1 MWLPALFAVLLGALS
16 VPLAAAQED
25 PAPAP
30 AGEPETPKA
39 DPGLETPE
47 ETMFTFLGAM
57 EEYSEARSAG
67 ALDRA
72 LDCFDFAAVDDRAL
86 QREFAVRML
95 GVLDRIKEVERD
107 DFFRFFVDPETDR
120 LIYFPQDRLPE
131 HRKVAKLTDGE
142 IALTANDLG
151 EWRFSADTVAGL
163 NGLFRD
169 IEHLPP
175 DFGTADVPLTPSM
188 LIRSWVPA
196 ELRGAAWLDIELWQW
211 IGIGV
216 VIFAGFLLDLGV
228 RVLLRLVW
236 SRVDRTRGVDRDRS
250 LIKKAVR
257 PFGLVAA
264 GTLWYWSLH
273 LLGLPATALLVLLI
287 AVRVVLMLS
296 GVWAAFR
303 VVDLSGAFLAGK
315 AEGTSTR
322 LDDLL
327 IPLVRKTLKTLIAAF
342 GLIYIAESFDVQILP
357 LLTGLGIGGLAFAFA
372 AKDTIENFFGSVAV
386 ILDQPFEVGD
396 WVVINDV
403 EGTVEQLGMRST
415 RIRTFYNSLVTVP
428 NSALVRAT
436 VDNYGRRRFRRFKTH
451 LSLTYDTPPEKIEAF
466 CEGIRELIRLHPYTR
481 KDSFHV
487 WLNRFGAHSVD
498 VLVYMFHEC
507 PDWSTELRERHRF
520 MLDILRLA
528 DRLSLSFAF
537 PTQTVEFKNLDL
549 AEPAPAAEAPG
560 ADAETAALRE
570 GLEAARGLTAAQA
583 WRRERPAPVAFMGP
597 MPDPAIDPKVDPAVD
612 PAVDR
617 GVDRGPADDGPGA
630 GRA

>member
-1 MWLPALFAVLLGALS
+1 MVVALAVLVGAS
-16 VPLAAAQED
+16 PGAFGQEGGE
-25 PAPAP
+25 APAP
-30 AGEPETPKA
+30 AAEPEGPEA
-39 DPGLETPE
+39 DPRLETPE

-57 EEYSEARSAG
+57 EAYSKTRSSG
-67 ALDRA
+67 ALDGA
-72 LDCFDFAAVDDRAL
+72 LVCFDFAAVDDRAL

-107 DFFRFFVDPETDR
+107 DFFRFFVDPGTER
-120 LIYFPQDRLPE
+120 FVYFPQDRLPE

-142 IALTANDLG
+142 IALAANDLG

-163 NGLFRD
+163 NALFRD

-188 LIRSWVPA
+188 LIRSWVPV

-228 RVLLRLVW
+228 RALLRLVW
-236 SRVDRTRGVDRDRS
+236 SRVDRTRGIDRDRS

-303 VVDLSGAFLAGK
+303 VVDLAGAFLAEK
-315 AEGTSTR
+315 AEGTSTK

-396 WVVINDV
+396 WVVIDDV

-451 LSLTYDTPPEKIEAF
+451 LSLPYDTPPEKIEAF

-481 KDSFHV
+481 KEAFHV

-528 DRLSLSFAF
+528 DRLRVSFAF
-537 PTQTVEFKNLDL
+537 PTQTVEFRNLDL
-549 AEPAPAAEAPG
+549 SEPAPAAGAPG
-560 ADAETAALRE
+560 ADAEPAALRE
-570 GLEAARGLTAAQA
+570 GLEAARELTSAQP
-583 WRRERPAPVAFMGP
+583 WRRRP
-597 MPDPAIDPKVDPAVD
+597 
-612 PAVDR
+612 
-617 GVDRGPADDGPGA
+617 
-630 GRA
+630 